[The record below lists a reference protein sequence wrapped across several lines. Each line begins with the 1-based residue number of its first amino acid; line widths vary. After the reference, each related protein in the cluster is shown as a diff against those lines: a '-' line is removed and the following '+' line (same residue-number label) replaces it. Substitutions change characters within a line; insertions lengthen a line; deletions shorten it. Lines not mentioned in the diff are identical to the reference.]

1 MKPRE
6 FYELVKAVRAAQ
18 KEYFA
23 TRSREALEESKNLER
38 QLDAE
43 IQRVESI
50 VAADGRETATQ
61 QQINFDN
68 N

>member
-6 FYELVKAVRAAQ
+6 FYELTKAVRAAQ
-18 KEYFA
+18 KKYFA
-23 TRSREALEESKNLER
+23 TRSRESLEESKKLER

-43 IQRVESI
+43 IQRVENVLSQI
-50 VAADGRETATQ
+50 NKETATQ

-68 N
+68 